1 MGDTVLLTERLF
13 YKERSNIAATAPSSN
28 STPTSQGNNNG
39 IAAGGEKGANGVKSI
54 VGGRTATGG
63 KGREGNGV
71 NVSAEGLGL
80 GQGLGGGR
88 SILTATVRMD
98 LSVTSL
104 QGQGLGSVRRRDEG
118 YSDGPVPGSFMGE
131 RTIAAYVIKDNY
143 RSVRDEVS
151 RAGVSPYPRDA
162 GRFGKYRRCVALLSF
177 LLLRIP
183 LKCYLIISR
192 IISRTYIAT
201 MPACSNIV
209 SLCGG
214 CDIELD
220 LIMTEQ

>member
-28 STPTSQGNNNG
+28 TNPTGQGNNNG
-39 IAAGGEKGANGVKSI
+39 IAAVGEKGANGVKSV
-54 VGGRTATGG
+54 VGGKTVAGS
-63 KGREGNGV
+63 KGRDNGV

-80 GQGLGGGR
+80 GGGR
-88 SILTATVRMD
+88 SMLTATVRMD
-98 LSVTSL
+98 LSITSL

-118 YSDGPVPGSFMGE
+118 YGDGPAPGTFMGE

-162 GRFGKYRRCVALLSF
+162 SRFGKYRRYDFAFSTPLTCDMIRLVPTLS
-177 LLLRIP
+177 RYVY
-183 LKCYLIISR
+183 CYFIDFMYMYLYV
-192 IISRTYIAT
+192 TYETIL
-201 MPACSNIV
+201 MIYP
-209 SLCGG
+209 
-214 CDIELD
+214 
-220 LIMTEQ
+220 